1 MNNMRNFLLIL
12 GITAIGSVAACANP
26 GKPLAAVDNTL
37 AASTEAEQQSDNAPR
52 IALADAKKDFDDG
65 TAIIID
71 VRSAE
76 AYKQEHIKGAINLA
90 KGASDEQLNK
100 IAKGKKIIAYCS

>member
-1 MNNMRNFLLIL
+1 MRNFLLIL
-12 GITAIGSVAACANP
+12 GITAIGVVATCANQ
-26 GKPLAAVDNTL
+26 GMPLAAVDRTL
-37 AASTEAEQQSDNAPR
+37 ARGTEAEQQSDDAPR
-52 IALADAKKDFDDG
+52 ITLADAKKDFDDG

-76 AYKQEHIKGAINLA
+76 AYKQEHIKGALNIA

-100 IAKGKKIIAYCS
+100 IPKGKKIIAYCS